1 MSSTV
6 RLSFLSLFA
15 FCVSV
20 SPGCST
26 SSGKS
31 GGEGGTA
38 NQGGVGDSAGQG
50 SGGSS
55 EQGGGIGTGGAGG
68 SAPVGG
74 QGGIAVLGGAG
85 GSAPGGNGQCAL
97 GGPADPIVPTG
108 ILTPG
113 EILPNDIHIDFNDPS
128 DLTKNF
134 FVPVGATDVTVKDGA
149 LHIANRKYRT
159 LVFDTTPDATATES
173 FDDFRISF
181 RFQSNTGT
189 HVPGA
194 GMLSSTIASN
204 VWLSFFPQTG
214 RDNAARVDFEFSE
227 TSNDSLKFI
236 QSGASFAATGTPLN
250 GTPIMNAGVIT
261 VDTVDPGPEFFQF
274 NAIVKRVSAGRVRVD
289 AWIMQGDRVA
299 LQGTQE
305 IALAKTSG
313 EIAIGGSPVNPSDG
327 FAGELIIDDIVIH
340 RGAVTPP
347 APQVAALLY
356 DAQNADGFKCY
367 IPPGVAKVSGIL
379 YHAVGNYMAD
389 RSYNRRFAELHNLAL
404 MGGPKDTTNATSVA
418 AAIADC
424 ATRSGHAEMNTAPL
438 LLYGFS
444 NGTRTALVGIANSAT
459 MRPRILAMNP
469 DSYTPATSYPEP
481 ARKIPTLIFKG
492 RMDEGF
498 ETTATHLAALATTRN
513 GGGHAAFLNRD
524 KLGHNELAAF
534 YMMFPAFDS
543 VIRSIHADGA
553 MPFEPINEDD
563 AWILPTAAWN
573 VTGTEP
579 SVLPEILPAKGYAGN
594 VGTTSWFIDKDSA
607 FVASAFVAFNRVIAL
622 SRPAFGKTG
631 DDRTVRIRVA
641 PTHLD
646 WTKIEIYD
654 RSKLVA
660 TLNPCDSMTYTF
672 KNLSKG
678 VHAFIALLY
687 KGGKAYPAHPST
699 LVIN

>member
-1 MSSTV
+1 MSSTA
-6 RLSFLSLFA
+6 RISFLSLFI
-15 FCVSV
+15 FGVSV
-20 SPGCST
+20 SPACS
-26 SSGKS
+26 SSKSKS
-31 GGEGGTA
+31 GGSGGSA
-38 NQGGVGDSAGQG
+38 NQGGAGDSAGQG
-50 SGGSS
+50 SGGSA
-55 EQGGGIGTGGAGG
+55 EQGGKIGTGGGG
-68 SAPVGG
+68 VAPLGG
-74 QGGIAVLGGAG
+74 QGGVAVAGGAG
-85 GSAPGGNGQCAL
+85 GTAPGGNGQCAL
-97 GGPADPIVPTG
+97 GGPADPVVTTG
-108 ILTPG
+108 ISEPG
-113 EILPNDIHIDFNDPS
+113 EILPNDLHIDFDDPS

-134 FVPVGATDVTVKDGA
+134 FVPIGAADVSVKNGA

-159 LVFDTTPDATATES
+159 LVFDTTPDATATDS

-181 RFQSNTGT
+181 RFQANTGT

-194 GMLSSTIASN
+194 GMLSSTIATN
-204 VWLSFFPQTG
+204 VWLSFFPQSG
-214 RDNAARVDFEFSE
+214 RDNAARVDFDFSE
-227 TSNDSLKFI
+227 QSNDNLKFI
-236 QSGASFAATGTPLN
+236 QTGGSFTATASTQN
-250 GTPIMNAGVIT
+250 GTPIMGASVIT
-261 VDTVDPGPEFFQF
+261 VDTVDPGPEFYRF
-274 NAIVKRVSAGRVRVD
+274 NVIVKRVAAGRVRVD
-289 AWIMQGDRVA
+289 AWIMQGDRIA
-299 LQGTQE
+299 LQGSQE

-327 FAGELIIDDIVIH
+327 IAGDLVIDDIVIH
-340 RGAVTPP
+340 RGSVNAP
-347 APQVAALLY
+347 APQSAALLSQS
-356 DAQNADGFKCY
+356 DAGFKCY
-367 IPPGVAKVSGIL
+367 IPPGVDKVSGIL

-389 RSYNRRFAELHNLAL
+389 RSYNRRFAELHDLAL
-404 MGGPKDTTNATSVA
+404 IGGEKDTTNANSVA

-424 ATRSGHAEMNTAPL
+424 ATRSGHAELNTAPL

-444 NGTRTALVGIANSAT
+444 NGTRTAVLGIANSAT

-469 DSYTPATSYPEP
+469 DSFTPASNYPES

-543 VIRSIHADGA
+543 VIRAIHADGV

-563 AWILPTAAWN
+563 AWLLPTTGWN
-573 VTGTEP
+573 IAGTEASP
-579 SVLPEILPAKGYAGN
+579 LPEIVPAKGYEGN
-594 VGTTSWFIDKDSA
+594 VGTTSWFIDRDSA

-641 PTHLD
+641 PTYLD
-646 WTKIEIYD
+646 WNKIEIYD

-660 TLNPCDSMTYTF
+660 TLNPCDPMNYTF

-678 VHAFIALLY
+678 MHAFIAILY